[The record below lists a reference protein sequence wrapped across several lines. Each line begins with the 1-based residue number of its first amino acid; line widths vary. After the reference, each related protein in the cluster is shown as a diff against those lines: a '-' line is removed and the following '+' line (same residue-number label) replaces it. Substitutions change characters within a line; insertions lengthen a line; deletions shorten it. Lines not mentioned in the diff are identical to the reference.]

1 MAIQFPA
8 DPAAQ
13 TPANTLSP
21 TSTPVANTEN
31 SLTFV
36 WNGSVWNTV
45 GGGGSGAVDSIIA
58 GVGIAVDQPT
68 GDVTITNT
76 GGGGGGSGMPTGGGV
91 PPEDAFYLNTTT
103 IDENYSIAAG
113 KNAGTF
119 GPVTVNGDITVPDG
133 STWTVVGGGEG
144 GGGTQKVAVLADVK
158 PSSTGG
164 GGAAAGGGSGLVG
177 SGGSGLVLIAYPT

>member
-76 GGGGGGSGMPTGGGV
+76 GGG
-91 PPEDAFYLNTTT
+91 
-103 IDENYSIAAG
+103 
-113 KNAGTF
+113 
-119 GPVTVNGDITVPDG
+119 
-133 STWTVVGGGEG
+133 
-144 GGGTQKVAVLADVK
+144 TQGVAVLTDTKA
-158 PSSTGG
+158 PNEE
-164 GGAAAGGGSGLVG
+164 GGSAVEGWQLG
-177 SGGSGLVLIAYPT
+177 CW